1 METVTLHGRV
11 VVLSAEEYQNLLN
24 RLARLE
30 SIVNRLTQLME
41 DVEDIKVMREAEAE
55 YLAGDAV
62 DFADLLSQV
71 QEERD

>member
-1 METVTLHGRV
+1 METVTLHGPV

-41 DVEDIKVMREAEAE
+41 DIEDIKVMREAEAE
-55 YLAGDAV
+55 YLAGDVV
-62 DFADLLSQV
+62 DFADLLSEV

>member
-1 METVTLHGRV
+1 METVTLHGPV

-30 SIVNRLTQLME
+30 RIVNRLTQLME
-41 DVEDIKVMREAEAE
+41 DMEDIKVMREAEAE
-55 YLAGDAV
+55 YLAGDV
-62 DFADLLSQV
+62 IDFADLLSEV

>member
-1 METVTLHGRV
+1 METVTLHGPV

-41 DVEDIKVMREAEAE
+41 DIEDIKVMREAEAE

-62 DFADLLSQV
+62 DFADLLSEA
-71 QEERD
+71 QEEHD

>member
-1 METVTLHGRV
+1 METVTLHGPV

-41 DVEDIKVMREAEAE
+41 DIEDIKVMREAEAE
-55 YLAGDAV
+55 YLAGDV
-62 DFADLLSQV
+62 IDFADLLSEV
-71 QEERD
+71 QEEHD

>member
-1 METVTLHGRV
+1 METVTLHGPV

-41 DVEDIKVMREAEAE
+41 DVEDIKVMHEAEVE

-62 DFADLLSQV
+62 DFADLLSEV
-71 QEERD
+71 QEEHD

>member
-1 METVTLHGRV
+1 METVTLHGPV
-11 VVLSAEEYQNLLN
+11 VVLSAEEYENLLN

-41 DVEDIKVMREAEAE
+41 DMEDIKVMREAEAE

-62 DFADLLSQV
+62 DFADLLSEA
-71 QEERD
+71 QEEHD

>member
-1 METVTLHGRV
+1 METVTLHGPV

-41 DVEDIKVMREAEAE
+41 DTEDIKVMREAEAE
-55 YLAGDAV
+55 YLAGDV
-62 DFADLLSQV
+62 IDFADLLSEV
-71 QEERD
+71 QEEHD

>member
-1 METVTLHGRV
+1 METVTLHGPV